1 MLTKKERHIAQ
12 ILDNVQRALCLII
25 RVESVVV
32 ISPTVSF
39 LVFGRRFVI
48 FLQLRIGYTCVVY
61 RLEPF
66 YEYELRLFYVVE
78 RDGAVLEESVCHL
91 SSIILFTSA
100 DMLSSV
106 YTCSDREAAS
116 TLSAIIRMACSRV
129 NGFGP
134 G

>member
-1 MLTKKERHIAQ
+1 MF
-12 ILDNVQRALCLII
+12 DNVQRALCLII

-78 RDGAVLEESVCHL
+78 VMGQSLKNPSAICP
-91 SSIILFTSA
+91 SIILFTSA